1 MTDIDGDGKTSQW
14 EIDICKVCLIAML
27 GLAFGNELVT
37 KLL

>member
-27 GLAFGNELVT
+27 GLAFGSEIT